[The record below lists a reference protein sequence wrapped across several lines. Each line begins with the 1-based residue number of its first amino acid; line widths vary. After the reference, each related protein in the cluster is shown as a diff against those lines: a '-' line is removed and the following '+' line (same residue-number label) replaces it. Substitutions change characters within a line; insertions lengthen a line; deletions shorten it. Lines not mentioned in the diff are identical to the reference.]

1 MQKKILILAFTSI
14 IWFFYVLF
22 DALFAFDYFKSNIPV
37 ANYLQEA
44 NSSKTMQNFYFFTE

>member
-1 MQKKILILAFTSI
+1 MQNNLILPLTSI
-14 IWFFYVLF
+14 FWFIYVLL

-44 NSSKTMQNFYFFTE
+44 NSSKTTENFYFFTE